1 MAEEQLNATVVAR
14 RDLTERL
21 AVVRVAPRGWEL
33 PDFLPGQCA
42 TLGLPDPD
50 GPGKFLR
57 RVYSVASA
65 PGAGHLEFYIQ
76 LVREGQFT
84 TRLWHQHEGD
94 PIFLS
99 PRLVGRFTLADVPE
113 DADLVFF
120 GTGTGLAPY
129 VSMLRAFRGSGRWR
143 RCAVVHGARTQA
155 ELGYRPELTH
165 WCAEDAEL
173 AYVPTLTREAWTGAR
188 GRIQQ
193 LLQSGELEERAG
205 FPLDPARSHVFLC
218 GHPGMIDEMEQLLQ
232 PRGFHFKQG
241 EQAGNLHFERYW

>member
-1 MAEEQLNATVVAR
+1 MADEQLNATVLAR

-21 AVVRVAPRGWEL
+21 AVVRVAPRDWEL

-84 TRLWHQHEGD
+84 ARLWHQEEGD

-113 DADLVFF
+113 DSDLLFL
-120 GTGTGLAPY
+120 GTGTGLAPFL
-129 VSMLRAFRGSGRWR
+129 SMLRAFRGSGRWR

-155 ELGYRPELTH
+155 ELGYRAELTH
-165 WCAEDAEL
+165 WCAEEREL
-173 AYVPTLTREAWTGAR
+173 TYIPTLTRETPSAWDGAC
-188 GRIQQ
+188 GRVPVSYTH
-193 LLQSGELEERAG
+193 LTLPTNRE
-205 FPLDPARSHVFLC
+205 V
-218 GHPGMIDEMEQLLQ
+218 
-232 PRGFHFKQG
+232 
-241 EQAGNLHFERYW
+241 

>member
-1 MAEEQLNATVVAR
+1 MADEQLNATVLAR

-21 AVVRVAPRGWEL
+21 AVVRVAPRDWEL

-84 TRLWHQHEGD
+84 TRLWHQEEGD

-99 PRLVGRFTLADVPE
+99 PRLVGRFTLAEVPD
-113 DADLVFF
+113 DADLLFL
-120 GTGTGLAPY
+120 GTGTGLAPFL
-129 VSMLRAFRGSGRWR
+129 SMLRAFRGSGRWR

-155 ELGYRPELTH
+155 ELGYRAELTH
-165 WCAEDAEL
+165 WCAEEREL
-173 AYVPTLTREAWTGAR
+173 TYIPTLTRETPSAWDGAC
-188 GRIQQ
+188 GRVQQ
-193 LLQSGELEERAG
+193 LLQREARATLELA
-205 FPLDPARSHVFLC
+205 AQ
-218 GHPGMIDEMEQLLQ
+218 EQLLHAAT
-232 PRGFHFKQG
+232 R
-241 EQAGNLHFERYW
+241 A

>member
-1 MAEEQLNATVVAR
+1 MADEQLNATVLAR

-84 TRLWHQHEGD
+84 TRLWHQQEGD
-94 PIFLS
+94 AIFLS
-99 PRLVGRFTLADVPE
+99 PRLIGRFTLADVPDE
-113 DADLVFF
+113 ADLLFL

-129 VSMLRAFRGSGRWR
+129 VSMLRAYRGSGRWR
-143 RCAVVHGARTQA
+143 RCAVVHGARTQD
-155 ELGYRPELTH
+155 ELGYRAELLH
-165 WCAEDAEL
+165 WCAEEREL
-173 AYVPTLTREAWTGAR
+173 AYVPTLTREPHGAWDGAR
-188 GRIQQ
+188 GRLQQ
-193 LLQSGELEERAG
+193 LLQEGELERRAG
-205 FPLDPARSHVFLC
+205 FALDPARCHVFLC
-218 GHPGMIDEMEQLLQ
+218 GHPGMIDEMEQLLM
-232 PRGFHFKQG
+232 PRGFHFGPQ
-241 EQAGNLHFERYW
+241 GNLHFERYW